1 MTLVCPECGVEF
13 VAYGDVPMEFI
24 VHEWAAETDEEG
36 HHETPEGILRIF
48 AHGHDPG
55 AFLEKGSGLPFL
67 SREISGMNIGA
78 NPGAL
83 GAGRRWWG
91 LGTGSSAWSGRP
103 RGEWCSSRKRTARL
117 SASRKARCRSR
128 S

>member
-1 MTLVCPECGVEF
+1 MEEAAKGETMTLVCPECGAEF

-24 VHEWAAETDEEG
+24 DHEWVRETGEAG

-67 SREISGMNIGA
+67 SKAVSGIDIGA
-78 NPGAL
+78 
-83 GAGRRWWG
+83 GAG
-91 LGTGSSAWSGRP
+91 
-103 RGEWCSSRKRTARL
+103 GEGGA
-117 SASRKARCRSR
+117 
-128 S
+128 